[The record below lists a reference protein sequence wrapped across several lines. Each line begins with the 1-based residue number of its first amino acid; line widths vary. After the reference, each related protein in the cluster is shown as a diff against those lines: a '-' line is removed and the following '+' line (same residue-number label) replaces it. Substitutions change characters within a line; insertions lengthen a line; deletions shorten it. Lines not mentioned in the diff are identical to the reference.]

1 VFKTSNL
8 TNSESISLAK
18 EIVKIGVQD
27 TPLTSL
33 LLSRGLTGK
42 ANGAIHTWRERSLD
56 TTADVSVVEGNEN
69 VTFYQSG
76 RAELNNP
83 LQIFQKGVSISGTA
97 NAINV
102 AGQGKVFSSEVA
114 DRLLEIKV
122 ALEKALTTGQ
132 RNDGSSS
139 PYVRKMD
146 GIEQWADSSNKVA
159 GGVTEAFIKATIK
172 KLWDQGLPTGEYF
185 ALVNADIKEKID
197 ALYKDSYSYIAQN
210 NVFGLVVDSIR
221 TNYGTVHFVLSRH
234 ASADKMTVFDLNY
247 LSLDFLRQPAF
258 EPLAKV
264 GDSIRGQV
272 ITEATLRVGSKKA
285 VAQFQLEDSE
295 EDV

>member
-1 VFKTSNL
+1 MLKTNSL
-8 TNSESISLAK
+8 TTSESISLAK
-18 EIVKIGVQD
+18 EIVTIGVQD

-33 LLSRGLTGK
+33 LLSKGLTGK

-56 TTADVSVVEGNEN
+56 TTVDVSVTEGNEN
-69 VTFYQSG
+69 VAFYESG

-102 AGQGKVFSSEVA
+102 SGQGKLFSKEVA

-122 ALEKALTTGQ
+122 AMEKALTTGQ
-132 RNDGSSS
+132 RNDGSAS
-139 PYVRKMD
+139 PYIRRMD
-146 GIEQWADSSNKVA
+146 GIEQWAHEDNIVVGETPNKI
-159 GGVTEAFIKATIK
+159 EENDIKATVK
-172 KLWDQGLPTGEYF
+172 KLWDQGLPTGEYL
-185 ALVNADIKEKID
+185 ALVNADIKEQID
-197 ALYKDSYSYIAQN
+197 AIYKDSYSYIAQN

-234 ASADKMTVFDLNY
+234 ASPDKMTVFDINY
-247 LSLDFLRQPAF
+247 LSLDFLREPAF

-272 ITEATLRVGSKKA
+272 IAEATLRVGSRKA
-285 VAQFQLEDSE
+285 VAQFRLKE
-295 EDV
+295 